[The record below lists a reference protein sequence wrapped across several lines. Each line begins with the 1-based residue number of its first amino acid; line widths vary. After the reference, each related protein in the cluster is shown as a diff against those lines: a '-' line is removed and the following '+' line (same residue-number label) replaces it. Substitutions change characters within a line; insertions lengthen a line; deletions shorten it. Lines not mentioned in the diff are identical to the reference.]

1 MINLKNEIEKLKN
14 VVITDDLQSSV
25 FAEIRIETIDKVL
38 SILDQ
43 YNIITAPKTIKLS
56 EVVKRL
62 KNNENTIIRIER
74 YKDNSFAIFCDSCW
88 VLTSSNHIEILHHQF
103 IHLFQ
108 QTKWLYTLW
117 IAGTQIVDDME
128 SDE

>member
-14 VVITDDLQSSV
+14 RGGWTNDEFYHCGVNDCL
-25 FAEIRIETIDKVL
+25 RM
-38 SILDQ
+38 LDQ
-43 YNIITAPKTIKLS
+43 YNIITAPKSIKLS

>member
-43 YNIITAPKTIKLS
+43 YNIITACFS
-56 EVVKRL
+56 
-62 KNNENTIIRIER
+62 
-74 YKDNSFAIFCDSCW
+74 
-88 VLTSSNHIEILHHQF
+88 
-103 IHLFQ
+103 
-108 QTKWLYTLW
+108 
-117 IAGTQIVDDME
+117 
-128 SDE
+128 